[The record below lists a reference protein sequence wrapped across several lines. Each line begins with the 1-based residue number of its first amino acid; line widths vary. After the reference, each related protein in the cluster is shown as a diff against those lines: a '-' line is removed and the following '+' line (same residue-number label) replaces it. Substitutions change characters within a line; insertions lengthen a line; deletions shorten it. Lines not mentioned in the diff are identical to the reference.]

1 MASPKANTIDI
12 YYTPA
17 PYASQVEHKTVDQ
30 GGLLTL
36 SVFNRI
42 LTRVP
47 GDIYG
52 GSVGEL
58 MPEIEKQ
65 DKEMCER
72 WKEEADSY
80 LIFVR
85 AYPTI
90 LFIVPYKH
98 IQGRSFLGCR
108 RNLSR

>member
-30 GGLLTL
+30 GGLLTF
-36 SVFNRI
+36 SVLNRI
-42 LTRVP
+42 LTRVL
-47 GDIYG
+47 G
-52 GSVGEL
+52 GIHGGLAGEL
-58 MPEIEKQ
+58 MSEIEKQ

-80 LIFVR
+80 LIFVC
-85 AYPTI
+85 AHPTI
-90 LFIVPYKH
+90 LFIVPYKAH
-98 IQGRSFLGCR
+98 FPRPVCSR
-108 RNLSR
+108 LSS